1 MYSLGNSHTILADLQ
16 FEKDNIFSSH
26 WISISLFEHLKNG
39 ALGPLSRDGSTYLG
53 SLCRSLSNKVQSN
66 PILLFWVNYS
76 DVSILEELTTPG
88 TFGTFIFLLY

>member
-1 MYSLGNSHTILADLQ
+1 MDFYFPLWTSEEWG
-16 FEKDNIFSSH
+16 F
-26 WISISLFEHLKNG
+26 G
-39 ALGPLSRDGSTYLG
+39 ATLSRDGSTYQG